1 MLKNWK
7 SLGIKGLR
15 MAWNSLFKCVM
26 FTRPLPTR
34 SKYLNLTRWNLVS
47 ASENTLPKTL
57 CLSCLYP
64 QTFYRLILQQM
75 DEQVDLRHQ
84 NETHMLVSDH
94 LEPYTTHAE
103 TVQVVI
109 LQKLDLYVQTESYG
123 KLDPKLHTRNK
134 KRKTKIYWSFGN

>member
-1 MLKNWK
+1 
-7 SLGIKGLR
+7 
-15 MAWNSLFKCVM
+15 
-26 FTRPLPTR
+26 
-34 SKYLNLTRWNLVS
+34 
-47 ASENTLPKTL
+47 
-57 CLSCLYP
+57 
-64 QTFYRLILQQM
+64 M

-134 KRKTKIYWSFGN
+134 KRKTKIY